1 MKKKI
6 SIEGMM
12 CNHCKMHVEE
22 GLKEMEGVEDVKVSL
37 EDKNAV
43 ITSSKEISDKKI
55 KDTIE
60 DVGYE
65 VVKIESL

>member
-22 GLKEMEGVEDVKVSL
+22 ALKELKGVEDVKVSL

-43 ITSSKEISDKKI
+43 ITSQGEISDKEI

-65 VVKIESL
+65 AVKIESL

>member
-6 SIEGMM
+6 SIKGMM

-22 GLKEMEGVEDVKVSL
+22 GLKEIESVEDVKVSL

-43 ITSSKEISDKKI
+43 ITSAKEISDQDI
-55 KDTIE
+55 KDTVE